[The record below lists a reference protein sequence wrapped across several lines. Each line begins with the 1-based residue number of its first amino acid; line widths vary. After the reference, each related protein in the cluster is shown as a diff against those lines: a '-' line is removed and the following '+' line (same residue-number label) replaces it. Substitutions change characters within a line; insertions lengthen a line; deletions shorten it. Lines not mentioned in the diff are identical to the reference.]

1 MKRKEAEQRAK
12 EEAAGPNRRKRGQQW
27 WEQELA
33 NSKGGAE
40 VLEQLQGDAQ
50 VGITQALAAAEN
62 GDVCQQLANT
72 PLSELVCY
80 MIPSCLCLHGSAQV
94 CVT

>member
-40 VLEQLQGDAQ
+40 VLEQLQGD
-50 VGITQALAAAEN
+50 
-62 GDVCQQLANT
+62 
-72 PLSELVCY
+72 P
-80 MIPSCLCLHGSAQV
+80 QV
-94 CVT
+94 CVKQASSLLASACTKTSLIMFLHLLNHVRNGDLPTSSQ